1 MPKPTAQAIAGDPGP
16 APIIG
21 KLGKY
26 ELVEELGRGAFG
38 VVYRGRDPFVQRD
51 VAIKIAAANAPDN
64 DAAFFAE
71 ARAAGRLNHPYT
83 VLLYDAAKEAGQRYI
98 VMEYVQGDTLQRYC
112 ERHGERL
119 PVSQVID
126 LALKCSLALD
136 YMHKNG
142 VLHRD
147 IKPRNIAMTADGAP
161 KIMDFG
167 IAAMSAAAAGSE
179 PASGDRLIV
188 GSPMFMSPEQ
198 VRGETLTPA
207 TDLYSLGAVMYMLLT
222 GRPIFDAEDTR
233 SLFMLI
239 KTERAPSL
247 RGHRGI
253 PDSLALF
260 VDRLLSKQASERHQ
274 SGRELADDLA
284 SVAAELRG
292 GTRRR
297 KLSLNNDTLKELRFF
312 RSFTGDELRELMDAS
327 TTATFKAGQFVIKE
341 GEMDSSLY
349 IVLMG
354 LAEVRK
360 GRQLINLLEKG
371 DSFGEIG
378 FLYEVKRT
386 ASVIATTDVMVLK
399 VNAALLDQMSEHCQ
413 LHYYRVFCENLILR
427 LTIGTEKAAA
437 MLPKSDLALDF
448 ILP

>member
-1 MPKPTAQAIAGDPGP
+1 MPKPTAIAGDPVLS
-16 APIIG
+16 PIIG

-26 ELVEELGRGAFG
+26 ELVAELGRGAFG

-51 VAIKIAAANAPDN
+51 VAIKIAASNAPES
-64 DAAFFAE
+64 DAVFFAE

-119 PVSQVID
+119 PMAQVVD

-142 VLHRD
+142 VLHKD

-167 IAAMSAAAAGSE
+167 IAAMSAAAAVNE
-179 PASGDRLIV
+179 PAGGDRIIV

-198 VRGETLTPA
+198 VRGDTLTPA
-207 TDLYSLGAVMYMLLT
+207 TDLYSLGTVMYLLLT
-222 GRPIFDAEDTR
+222 GHPMFDADDTR
-233 SLFMLI
+233 SLFRMI
-239 KTERAPSL
+239 QTEPAPSL
-247 RGHRGI
+247 RGHRGL
-253 PDSLALF
+253 PDSLALI
-260 VDRLLSKQASERHQ
+260 VDRLLSKTASERHQ

-284 SVAAELRG
+284 AVAAELRG

-297 KLSLNNDTLKELRFF
+297 KLSLNHDTLKELRFF
-312 RSFTGDELRELMDAS
+312 RSFTGNELRELMDAS
-327 TTATFKAGQFVIKE
+327 TTVTFKAGEVVIKE

-360 GRQLINLLEKG
+360 GRQLVNLLEKG
-371 DSFGEIG
+371 DCFGEIG

-399 VNAALLDQMSEHCQ
+399 VNAALLDQMSEQCQ

-427 LTIGTEKAAA
+427 LTLGTEKAAA